1 MFWMIGQ
8 RTNWLAA
15 SAERRFSFF
24 QIRVIEAWS
33 TALQMLWYILIHD
46 SGSNQHN
53 NLLLKPSVNSS
64 PDVFANASKT
74 ATCELFTLLGHCRV
88 ADSSWLHSTHGQSAI
103 ARSVSQLPVNTL
115 KTRLLLLWQL
125 NLAEFACPKAVQIWL
140 RSYDFARQSL
150 AVQACNRLRSFSVTP
165 RLQSLSML
173 TAVTASL
180 TFQSVKLQ
188 LKSFHWQE
196 ERASSLGFLR
206 TSNANFCTGSRTG
219 FWYCVR
225 SNAWVAGFLCV
236 FTIYVWE
243 SSGFSTVIFSNQVKV
258 GFVPQSARQEV
269 TKRQPGTTCYRY

>member
-1 MFWMIGQ
+1 MFWMVGQ

-15 SAERRFSFF
+15 SAERRFSYF

-74 ATCELFTLLGHCRV
+74 AMCELFTLLGHCRV

-173 TAVTASL
+173 TAVTA
-180 TFQSVKLQ
+180 
-188 LKSFHWQE
+188 
-196 ERASSLGFLR
+196 
-206 TSNANFCTGSRTG
+206 
-219 FWYCVR
+219 
-225 SNAWVAGFLCV
+225 
-236 FTIYVWE
+236 
-243 SSGFSTVIFSNQVKV
+243 IFNLSKC
-258 GFVPQSARQEV
+258 EV
-269 TKRQPGTTCYRY
+269 TAQELSLAGGESFFAWLLAHQQCQLLHRLKDRFLILCPI